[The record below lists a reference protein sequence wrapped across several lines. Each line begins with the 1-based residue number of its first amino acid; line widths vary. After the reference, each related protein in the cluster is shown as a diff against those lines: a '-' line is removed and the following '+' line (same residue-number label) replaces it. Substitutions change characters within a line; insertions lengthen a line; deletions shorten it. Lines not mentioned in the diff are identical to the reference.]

1 MKNQVI
7 SIPVGYKNNIELTP
21 VEVAMIPSC
30 LIMFI
35 SVCIIIKLSFDI
47 DRK

>member
-21 VEVAMIPSC
+21 VEVAIVPST

-35 SVCIIIKLSFDI
+35 SLVIIVKMSFDI
-47 DRK
+47 DK